1 VPPLTPSRSFAIV
14 LLLFFSFFSSS
25 LGIFFCRI
33 FLLLFAFLFISFPSS
48 PPYLGAVLQL
58 RIVNGIWALINM
70 LNWMTSVSSFLFPI
84 VSQ

>member
-25 LGIFFCRI
+25 SLGTFFAGFSSSRRVSVS
-33 FLLLFAFLFISFPSS
+33 SFSS
-48 PPYLGAVLQL
+48 FSPYLGAVLQL

-84 VSQ
+84 VSR